1 MWRGVLKSLSI
12 LNQVDELLQPRQHLM
27 TKQFHIGSAQR
38 GAISAAQVGLV
49 LVLILVMAA
58 GVVLLTGIW
67 PPEQDQPE
75 PPVVVAAPAPPPEAV
90 APEIEEP
97 TGPEPPLAP
106 PDPIEEPLPK
116 LEESDDAVRDA
127 VGDIPIGAAGQQYL
141 IPGNII
147 ERSAS
152 LIYLMAQGDVPY
164 KLLPVS
170 RPKAAFSISDDGTQ
184 VVTDPASFERYDALT
199 QWLQSLDLESL
210 LSSLDW
216 FIPLF
221 REAWSYY
228 GEDPSA
234 FDMAVVMMLDLVIAA
249 PEVDLSEAR
258 LIRKEAVW
266 IFEDPAIEAL
276 APIQKQ
282 VLRMGPENAQIAKA
296 KAAEARVL
304 WLSQLAES
312 P

>member
-1 MWRGVLKSLSI
+1 
-12 LNQVDELLQPRQHLM
+12 M
-27 TKQFHIGSAQR
+27 TEQFHSISAQR
-38 GAISAAQVGLV
+38 GAISAAQAG
-49 LVLILVMAA
+49 LILVVLLVIAG

-67 PPEQDQPE
+67 PPEE
-75 PPVVVAAPAPPPEAV
+75 ESTAPPVIAAPPAPPP
-90 APEIEEP
+90 APVISEFEEP
-97 TGPEPPLAP
+97 AVEPTPPPPAP
-106 PDPIEEPLPK
+106 VEEPLPR

-127 VGDIPIGAAGQQYL
+127 VGDIPLGTAGQQYL
-141 IPGNII
+141 VPGNII

-170 RPKAAFSISDDGTQ
+170 RPKAAFPISDDGTQ
-184 VVTDPASFERYDALT
+184 VVTNPAGFERYDALT
-199 QWLQSLDLESL
+199 QWLQSLDLKSL
-210 LSSLDW
+210 LSSLEW

-228 GEDPSA
+228 GEDPAA
-234 FDMAVVMMLDLVIAA
+234 FDMAVVMTLDLVIAT

-266 IFEDPAIEAL
+266 IFEDPAIEGL

-282 VLRMGPENAQIAKA
+282 VLRMGPENAEIVKA
-296 KAAEARVL
+296 KATEARGL
-304 WLSQLAES
+304 WLDQLS
-312 P
+312 GSI

>member
-1 MWRGVLKSLSI
+1 
-12 LNQVDELLQPRQHLM
+12 M
-27 TKQFHIGSAQR
+27 TEQFHSISAQR
-38 GAISAAQVGLV
+38 GAISASQAGLIVVLLLVIVG
-49 LVLILVMAA
+49 

-67 PPEQDQPE
+67 PPEEE
-75 PPVVVAAPAPPPEAV
+75 PAPTVTAPPPAPPP
-90 APEIEEP
+90 APEITELEEP
-97 TGPEPPLAP
+97 VVEPPAP
-106 PDPIEEPLPK
+106 PPAPPAPVEEPLPR

-127 VGDIPIGAAGQQYL
+127 VADIPLGTAGQQYL

-152 LIYLMAQGDVPY
+152 VVYLMAQGEVPY

-170 RPKAAFSISDDGTQ
+170 RPKAAFPISDDGTQ
-184 VVTDPASFERYDALT
+184 VVTDPAGFERYDALT

-210 LSSLDW
+210 LSSLEW

-228 GEDPSA
+228 GEDPAA
-234 FDMAVVMMLDLVIAA
+234 FDMAVVMTLDLVIAT

-266 IFEDPAIEAL
+266 IFEDPAIEGL

-282 VLRMGPENAQIAKA
+282 VLRMGPENAEIVKA
-296 KAAEARVL
+296 KATEARGL
-304 WLSQLAES
+304 WLDQLS
-312 P
+312 GSM

>member
-1 MWRGVLKSLSI
+1 MI
-12 LNQVDELLQPRQHLM
+12 
-27 TKQFHIGSAQR
+27 TKQFDIARQQR
-38 GAISAAQVGLV
+38 GAISAAQAGVIVVLLLV
-49 LVLILVMAA
+49 IAG

-67 PPEQDQPE
+67 PPKGE
-75 PPVVVAAPAPPPEAV
+75 PAPTATAPPPEPPPSPIMTA
-90 APEIEEP
+90 IEEP
-97 TGPEPPLAP
+97 APEPSEP
-106 PDPIEEPLPK
+106 PPPPPEPVEDPLPR

-127 VGDIPIGAAGQQYL
+127 VGDIPLGTAGQQYL

-152 LIYLMAQGDVPY
+152 LIYLMAQGEVPY

-170 RPKAAFSISDDGTQ
+170 RPKAAFPIRDDGTQ
-184 VVTDPASFERYDALT
+184 VVTDPAGFERYDALT

-210 LSSLDW
+210 LSSLEW

-228 GEDPSA
+228 GEDPAA
-234 FDMAVVMMLDLVIAA
+234 FDMAVVITLDLVIAT
-249 PEVDLSEAR
+249 PEIDLSEAR

-266 IFEDPAIEAL
+266 IFEDPAIEGL

-282 VLRMGPENAQIAKA
+282 VLRMGPENAKILKA
-296 KAAEARVL
+296 KAAEARGL
-304 WLSQLAES
+304 WLDQLSES
-312 P
+312 M

>member
-1 MWRGVLKSLSI
+1 
-12 LNQVDELLQPRQHLM
+12 M
-27 TKQFHIGSAQR
+27 TEQFHSISAQR
-38 GAISAAQVGLV
+38 GAISAAQAG
-49 LVLILVMAA
+49 LILVLLLVIAG

-67 PPEQDQPE
+67 PPEE
-75 PPVVVAAPAPPPEAV
+75 ESTAPPVMAAPPAPPP
-90 APEIEEP
+90 APAITALEEP
-97 TGPEPPLAP
+97 TVEPPPPPPAP
-106 PDPIEEPLPK
+106 VEDPLPR

-127 VGDIPIGAAGQQYL
+127 VGDIPLGTAGQQYL

-152 LIYLMAQGDVPY
+152 VVYLMAQGDVPY

-170 RPKAAFSISDDGTQ
+170 RPKATFSISDDGTQ
-184 VVTDPASFERYDALT
+184 VVTDPAGFERYDALT

-210 LSSLDW
+210 LSSLEW

-228 GEDPSA
+228 GEDPAA
-234 FDMAVVMMLDLVIAA
+234 FDMAVVMTLDLVIAT

-266 IFEDPAIEAL
+266 IFEDPAIEGL

-282 VLRMGPENAQIAKA
+282 VLRMGTENAEIVKA
-296 KAAEARVL
+296 KATEARGL
-304 WLSQLAES
+304 WLDQLS
-312 P
+312 GSI

>member
-1 MWRGVLKSLSI
+1 
-12 LNQVDELLQPRQHLM
+12 M
-27 TKQFHIGSAQR
+27 TKPFHIVSAQR
-38 GAISAAQVGLV
+38 GTMSAAQAGLIV
-49 LVLILVMAA
+49 LLSLVIAG

-67 PPEQDQPE
+67 PPEEEKPAPSPVVE
-75 PPVVVAAPAPPPEAV
+75 PPAPAPVPV
-90 APEIEEP
+90 TTKIEEP
-97 TGPEPPLAP
+97 APEPASPTP
-106 PDPIEEPLPK
+106 PPVEEPLPR

-127 VGDIPIGAAGQQYL
+127 VGDIPLGAAGQQYL

-170 RPKAAFSISDDGTQ
+170 RPKAAFPISDDGTQ
-184 VVTDPASFERYDALT
+184 VVTDPAGFERYDALS
-199 QWLQSLDLESL
+199 QWLESLDLESL
-210 LSSLDW
+210 LSSLEW

-228 GEDPSA
+228 GEDPAA
-234 FDMAVVMMLDLVIAA
+234 FDTAVVMTLDLVIAT
-249 PEVDLSEAR
+249 PELDLSETR

-266 IFEDPAIEAL
+266 IFEDPAIEGL

-282 VLRMGPENAQIAKA
+282 VLRMGPANAEVVKA
-296 KAAEARVL
+296 KAAEARGL
-304 WLSQLAES
+304 WLDQLAE
-312 P
+312 PM

>member
-1 MWRGVLKSLSI
+1 VI
-12 LNQVDELLQPRQHLM
+12 
-27 TKQFHIGSAQR
+27 TKQFDIARQQR
-38 GAISAAQVGLV
+38 GAISAAQAGVIVVLLLV
-49 LVLILVMAA
+49 IAG

-67 PPEQDQPE
+67 PPKGE
-75 PPVVVAAPAPPPEAV
+75 PAPTATAPPPEPPPSPNMTA
-90 APEIEEP
+90 IEEP
-97 TGPEPPLAP
+97 APEPSEP
-106 PDPIEEPLPK
+106 PPPVPEPVEDPLPR

-127 VGDIPIGAAGQQYL
+127 VGDIPLGTAGQQYL

-152 LIYLMAQGDVPY
+152 LIYLMAQGEVPY

-170 RPKAAFSISDDGTQ
+170 RPKAAFPIRDDGTQ
-184 VVTDPASFERYDALT
+184 VVTDPAGFERYDALT

-210 LSSLDW
+210 LSSLEW

-228 GEDPSA
+228 GEDPAA
-234 FDMAVVMMLDLVIAA
+234 FDMAVVITLDLVIAT
-249 PEVDLSEAR
+249 PEIDLREAR

-266 IFEDPAIEAL
+266 IFEDPAIEGL

-282 VLRMGPENAQIAKA
+282 VLRMGPENAKILKA
-296 KAAEARVL
+296 KAAEARGL
-304 WLSQLAES
+304 WLDQLSES
-312 P
+312 M

>member
-1 MWRGVLKSLSI
+1 
-12 LNQVDELLQPRQHLM
+12 M
-27 TKQFHIGSAQR
+27 TKPFHIVSAQR
-38 GAISAAQVGLV
+38 GTMSAAQAGLIV
-49 LVLILVMAA
+49 LLLLVIAG

-67 PPEQDQPE
+67 PPKDE
-75 PPVVVAAPAPPPEAV
+75 PAPAVTAPPPEPPP
-90 APEIEEP
+90 APVVTDIEEP
-97 TGPEPPLAP
+97 APEPPP
-106 PDPIEEPLPK
+106 PPPEPLEEPLPR

-127 VGDIPIGAAGQQYL
+127 VGDIPLGTAGQQYL

-170 RPKAAFSISDDGTQ
+170 RPKAAFPISDDGTK
-184 VVTDPASFERYDALT
+184 VVTDPAGFERYDALT

-228 GEDPSA
+228 GEDPAA
-234 FDMAVVMMLDLVIAA
+234 FDMAVVMTLDLVIAT
-249 PEVDLSEAR
+249 PEIDLSEAR

-266 IFEDPAIEAL
+266 IFEDPAIEGL

-282 VLRMGPENAQIAKA
+282 VLRMGPENAEIVKA
-296 KAAEARVL
+296 KATEARGL
-304 WLSQLAES
+304 WLDQLS
-312 P
+312 GSI

>member
-1 MWRGVLKSLSI
+1 MI
-12 LNQVDELLQPRQHLM
+12 
-27 TKQFHIGSAQR
+27 TKQFDIARQQR
-38 GAISAAQVGLV
+38 GAISAAQAGVIVVLLLV
-49 LVLILVMAA
+49 IAG

-67 PPEQDQPE
+67 PPKGE
-75 PPVVVAAPAPPPEAV
+75 PAPTATAPPPEPPPSPIMTA
-90 APEIEEP
+90 IEEP
-97 TGPEPPLAP
+97 APEPSEP
-106 PDPIEEPLPK
+106 PPPPPEPVEDPLPR

-127 VGDIPIGAAGQQYL
+127 VGDIPLGTAGQQYL
-141 IPGNII
+141 MPGNII

-170 RPKAAFSISDDGTQ
+170 RPKAAFPIRDDGTQ
-184 VVTDPASFERYDALT
+184 VVTDPAGFERYDALT

-210 LSSLDW
+210 LSSLEW

-228 GEDPSA
+228 GEDPAA
-234 FDMAVVMMLDLVIAA
+234 FDMAVVMTLDLVIAT
-249 PEVDLSEAR
+249 PEIDLSEAR

-266 IFEDPAIEAL
+266 IFEDPAIEGL

-282 VLRMGPENAQIAKA
+282 VLRMGPENAKILKA
-296 KAAEARVL
+296 KAAEARGL
-304 WLSQLAES
+304 WLDQLSES
-312 P
+312 M

>member
-1 MWRGVLKSLSI
+1 MDDQMYRG
-12 LNQVDELLQPRQHLM
+12 RQ
-27 TKQFHIGSAQR
+27 QR
-38 GAISAAQVGLV
+38 GAISAAQAG
-49 LVLILVMAA
+49 LILVLSLVIAG

-67 PPEQDQPE
+67 PPEEE
-75 PPVVVAAPAPPPEAV
+75 PAPTVAAPPPAPPP
-90 APEIEEP
+90 APVVIEIEEP
-97 TGPEPPLAP
+97 ALEPPPIPPEPV
-106 PDPIEEPLPK
+106 EEPPPR

-127 VGDIPIGAAGQQYL
+127 LGDIPLGTAGQQYL
-141 IPGNII
+141 VSGNII

-170 RPKAAFSISDDGTQ
+170 RPKAAFPISDDGTQ
-184 VVTDPASFERYDALT
+184 VVTDPAGFERYDALT

-210 LSSLDW
+210 LSSLEW

-228 GEDPSA
+228 GEDPAA
-234 FDMAVVMMLDLVIAA
+234 FDMAVVMTLDLVIAT
-249 PEVDLSEAR
+249 PEIDLNEAR

-266 IFEDPAIEAL
+266 VFEDPAVEGL

-282 VLRMGPENAQIAKA
+282 VLRMGPENAEIVKA
-296 KAAEARVL
+296 KATEARGL
-304 WLSQLAES
+304 WLDQLS
-312 P
+312 GSI

>member
-1 MWRGVLKSLSI
+1 MTEQCHSI
-12 LNQVDELLQPRQHLM
+12 
-27 TKQFHIGSAQR
+27 SAQR
-38 GAISAAQVGLV
+38 GAISAVQAG
-49 LVLILVMAA
+49 LILVLLLVIAG

-67 PPEQDQPE
+67 PPEEESTAPPVMAAPPTPPPAPAITELEEPAVE
-75 PPVVVAAPAPPPEAV
+75 PPPPPPAPV
-90 APEIEEP
+90 
-97 TGPEPPLAP
+97 
-106 PDPIEEPLPK
+106 EEPLPR

-127 VGDIPIGAAGQQYL
+127 VGDIPLGTAGQQYL

-152 LIYLMAQGDVPY
+152 VVYLMAQGDVPY

-170 RPKAAFSISDDGTQ
+170 RPKAAFPISDDGTQ
-184 VVTDPASFERYDALT
+184 VVTDPAGFERYDALT
-199 QWLQSLDLESL
+199 QWLQSLDLKSL
-210 LSSLDW
+210 LSSLEW

-228 GEDPSA
+228 GEDPAA
-234 FDMAVVMMLDLVIAA
+234 FDMAVVMTLDLVIAT

-266 IFEDPAIEAL
+266 IFEDPAIEGL

-282 VLRMGPENAQIAKA
+282 VLRMGPENAEIVKA
-296 KAAEARVL
+296 KATEARGL
-304 WLSQLAES
+304 WLDQLS
-312 P
+312 GSI

>member
-1 MWRGVLKSLSI
+1 
-12 LNQVDELLQPRQHLM
+12 M
-27 TKQFHIGSAQR
+27 TERFHIFSAQR
-38 GAISAAQVGLV
+38 GAISAAQAG
-49 LVLILVMAA
+49 LILVLLLVIAG

-67 PPEQDQPE
+67 PPEKDSTP
-75 PPVVVAAPAPPPEAV
+75 PPVMAAPPAPPP
-90 APEIEEP
+90 APAITELEEP
-97 TGPEPPLAP
+97 AVEPPPPPPAP
-106 PDPIEEPLPK
+106 VEEPLPR

-127 VGDIPIGAAGQQYL
+127 VGDIPLGTAGQQYL

-152 LIYLMAQGDVPY
+152 VVYLMAQGDVPY

-170 RPKAAFSISDDGTQ
+170 RPKAAFPISDDGTQ
-184 VVTDPASFERYDALT
+184 VVTDPAGFERYEALT

-210 LSSLDW
+210 LSSLEW

-228 GEDPSA
+228 GEDPAA
-234 FDMAVVMMLDLVIAA
+234 FDMAVVMTLDLVIAT

-266 IFEDPAIEAL
+266 IFEDPAIEGL

-282 VLRMGPENAQIAKA
+282 VLRMGPENAEIVKA
-296 KAAEARVL
+296 KATEARGL
-304 WLSQLAES
+304 WLDQLS
-312 P
+312 GSI

>member
-1 MWRGVLKSLSI
+1 
-12 LNQVDELLQPRQHLM
+12 M
-27 TKQFHIGSAQR
+27 THQLHIGSAQR
-38 GAISAAQVGLV
+38 GAISAAQAGLIVV
-49 LVLILVMAA
+49 LLLVIAA

-67 PPEQDQPE
+67 PPEEKPASFVTT
-75 PPVVVAAPAPPPEAV
+75 PPPAPLPAPVVD
-90 APEIEEP
+90 EIEEP
-97 TGPEPPLAP
+97 TPEPPPAP
-106 PDPIEEPLPK
+106 TEPIEEPLPR

-127 VGDIPIGAAGQQYL
+127 LGDIPLGTAGQQFL
-141 IPGNII
+141 MPGNII

-170 RPKAAFSISDDGTQ
+170 RPKATFPISDDGTQ
-184 VVTDPASFERYDALT
+184 VITDPAGFERYDALT
-199 QWLQSLDLESL
+199 QWLESLELKPL
-210 LSSLDW
+210 LSSLEW

-228 GEDPSA
+228 GEDPAA
-234 FDMAVVMMLDLVIAA
+234 FDMAVVMTLDLVIAT

-266 IFEDPAIEAL
+266 IFEDPAIEEL

-282 VLRMGPENAQIAKA
+282 VLRMGPENAKILKA
-296 KAAEARVL
+296 KAAEMRGL
-304 WLSQLAES
+304 WLSQLSE
-312 P
+312 PT

>member
-1 MWRGVLKSLSI
+1 MI
-12 LNQVDELLQPRQHLM
+12 
-27 TKQFHIGSAQR
+27 TKQFDIARQQR
-38 GAISAAQVGLV
+38 GAISAAQAGLIVV
-49 LVLILVMAA
+49 LLLVIAG

-67 PPEQDQPE
+67 PPEEKPAPTVTA
-75 PPVVVAAPAPPPEAV
+75 PPPAPPPAPVV
-90 APEIEEP
+90 AEIEERA
-97 TGPEPPLAP
+97 PEPPP
-106 PDPIEEPLPK
+106 PEPAKEPLPR

-127 VGDIPIGAAGQQYL
+127 VGDIPLGTAGQQYL
-141 IPGNII
+141 VPGNII

-170 RPKAAFSISDDGTQ
+170 RPKAAFPISDDGTQ
-184 VVTDPASFERYDALT
+184 VVTDPAGFERYDALT

-210 LSSLDW
+210 LSSLEW

-228 GEDPSA
+228 GEDPAA
-234 FDMAVVMMLDLVIAA
+234 FDMAVVMTLDLVIAT

-266 IFEDPAIEAL
+266 VFEDPAIEGL

-282 VLRMGPENAQIAKA
+282 VLRMGPENAEIVKA
-296 KAAEARVL
+296 KATEARGL
-304 WLSQLAES
+304 WLDQLS
-312 P
+312 GSI

>member
-1 MWRGVLKSLSI
+1 MS
-12 LNQVDELLQPRQHLM
+12 E
-27 TKQFHIGSAQR
+27 QFHIISAQR
-38 GAISAAQVGLV
+38 GAISAAQAG
-49 LVLILVMAA
+49 LILVLLLVIAG

-67 PPEQDQPE
+67 PPEE
-75 PPVVVAAPAPPPEAV
+75 ESTAPPVMAAPPAPPP
-90 APEIEEP
+90 APAITELEEP
-97 TGPEPPLAP
+97 TVEPPPPPPAP
-106 PDPIEEPLPK
+106 VEDPLPR

-127 VGDIPIGAAGQQYL
+127 VGDIPLGTAGQQYL

-152 LIYLMAQGDVPY
+152 VVYLMAQGDVPY

-170 RPKAAFSISDDGTQ
+170 RPKATFSISDDGTQ
-184 VVTDPASFERYDALT
+184 VVTDPAGFERYDALT

-210 LSSLDW
+210 LSSLEW

-228 GEDPSA
+228 GEDPAA
-234 FDMAVVMMLDLVIAA
+234 FDMAVVMTLDLVIAT

-266 IFEDPAIEAL
+266 IFEDPAIEGL

-282 VLRMGPENAQIAKA
+282 VLRMGPENAEIVKA
-296 KAAEARVL
+296 KATKARGL
-304 WLSQLAES
+304 WLDQLS
-312 P
+312 GSI

>member
-1 MWRGVLKSLSI
+1 
-12 LNQVDELLQPRQHLM
+12 M
-27 TKQFHIGSAQR
+27 TGQFLIISAQR
-38 GAISAAQVGLV
+38 GAISAAQAG
-49 LVLILVMAA
+49 LILVLLLVIAG

-67 PPEQDQPE
+67 PPEEESTAPPVTTAPPAAPPAPE
-75 PPVVVAAPAPPPEAV
+75 ITELEEPVVVEPPPPPPAPV
-90 APEIEEP
+90 
-97 TGPEPPLAP
+97 
-106 PDPIEEPLPK
+106 EEPLPR

-127 VGDIPIGAAGQQYL
+127 VGDIPLGTAGQQYL
-141 IPGNII
+141 VPGNII

-170 RPKAAFSISDDGTQ
+170 RPKAAFPISDDGTQ
-184 VVTDPASFERYDALT
+184 VVTDPAGFERYDALT
-199 QWLQSLDLESL
+199 QWLQSLDLESI
-210 LSSLDW
+210 LSSLEW

-228 GEDPSA
+228 GEDPAA
-234 FDMAVVMMLDLVIAA
+234 FDMAVVMTLDLVIAT

-266 IFEDPAIEAL
+266 IFEDPAIEGL

-282 VLRMGPENAQIAKA
+282 VLRMGPENAEIVKA
-296 KAAEARVL
+296 KAAEARGL
-304 WLSQLAES
+304 WLDQLS
-312 P
+312 RSI

>member
-1 MWRGVLKSLSI
+1 
-12 LNQVDELLQPRQHLM
+12 M
-27 TKQFHIGSAQR
+27 TGQFHVISAQR
-38 GAISAAQVGLV
+38 GAISAAQAG
-49 LVLILVMAA
+49 LILVLLLVIAG

-67 PPEQDQPE
+67 PPEE
-75 PPVVVAAPAPPPEAV
+75 ESTAPPVTTAPPAPSP
-90 APEIEEP
+90 APEITELEEP
-97 TGPEPPLAP
+97 VVEPPPPPPAP
-106 PDPIEEPLPK
+106 VEEPLPR

-127 VGDIPIGAAGQQYL
+127 VGDIPLGTAGQQYL
-141 IPGNII
+141 VPGNII

-170 RPKAAFSISDDGTQ
+170 RPKAAFPISDDGTQ
-184 VVTDPASFERYDALT
+184 VVTDPAGFERYDALT

-210 LSSLDW
+210 LSSLEW

-228 GEDPSA
+228 GEDPAA
-234 FDMAVVMMLDLVIAA
+234 FDMAVVMTLDLVIAT

-266 IFEDPAIEAL
+266 VFEDPAIEGL

-282 VLRMGPENAQIAKA
+282 VLRMGPENAEIVKA
-296 KAAEARVL
+296 KATEARVL
-304 WLSQLAES
+304 WLDQLS
-312 P
+312 GSI

>member
-1 MWRGVLKSLSI
+1 MGILEKIKDIELEMSRTQKNKATEYHLGQLKAKLAK
-12 LNQVDELLQPRQHLM
+12 LRTELQEP
-27 TKQFHIGSAQR
+27 A
-38 GAISAAQVGLV
+38 V
-49 LVLILVMAA
+49 
-58 GVVLLTGIW
+58 
-67 PPEQDQPE
+67 E
-75 PPVVVAAPAPPPEAV
+75 PPPPPPAPV
-90 APEIEEP
+90 
-97 TGPEPPLAP
+97 
-106 PDPIEEPLPK
+106 EEPLPR

-127 VGDIPIGAAGQQYL
+127 VGDIPLGTAGQQYL

-152 LIYLMAQGDVPY
+152 VVYLMAQGDVPY

-170 RPKAAFSISDDGTQ
+170 RPKATFSISDDGTQ
-184 VVTDPASFERYDALT
+184 VVTDPAGFERYDALT

-210 LSSLDW
+210 LSSLEW

-228 GEDPSA
+228 GEDPAA
-234 FDMAVVMMLDLVIAA
+234 FDMAVVMTLDLVIAT

-266 IFEDPAIEAL
+266 IFEDPAIEGL

-282 VLRMGPENAQIAKA
+282 VLRMGPENAEIVKA
-296 KAAEARVL
+296 KATKARGL
-304 WLSQLAES
+304 WLDQLS
-312 P
+312 GSI

>member
-1 MWRGVLKSLSI
+1 
-12 LNQVDELLQPRQHLM
+12 M
-27 TKQFHIGSAQR
+27 TEQCHIISAQR
-38 GAISAAQVGLV
+38 GAISAAQAG
-49 LVLILVMAA
+49 LILVLLLVIAG

-67 PPEQDQPE
+67 PPEEE
-75 PPVVVAAPAPPPEAV
+75 PAPTVTAPPPAPPP
-90 APEIEEP
+90 APVITELEEP
-97 TGPEPPLAP
+97 AVEPPPPPPAP
-106 PDPIEEPLPK
+106 VEEPLPR

-127 VGDIPIGAAGQQYL
+127 VGDIPLGTAGQQYL
-141 IPGNII
+141 VPGNII

-170 RPKAAFSISDDGTQ
+170 RPKAAFPISDDGTQ
-184 VVTDPASFERYDALT
+184 VVTDPAGFERYDALT
-199 QWLQSLDLESL
+199 QWLQSLDLESI
-210 LSSLDW
+210 LSSLEW

-228 GEDPSA
+228 GEDPAA
-234 FDMAVVMMLDLVIAA
+234 FDMAVVMTLDLVIAT

-266 IFEDPAIEAL
+266 IFEDPAIEGL

-282 VLRMGPENAQIAKA
+282 VLRMGPENAEIVKA
-296 KAAEARVL
+296 KAAEARGL
-304 WLSQLAES
+304 WLDQLS
-312 P
+312 RSI

>member
-1 MWRGVLKSLSI
+1 MGDQMYRV
-12 LNQVDELLQPRQHLM
+12 RQ
-27 TKQFHIGSAQR
+27 QR
-38 GAISAAQVGLV
+38 GAISAAQAGLIVV
-49 LVLILVMAA
+49 LLLVIAG

-67 PPEQDQPE
+67 PPEE
-75 PPVVVAAPAPPPEAV
+75 EAAPTVTAPPPEPPP
-90 APEIEEP
+90 APVVTEIEEP
-97 TGPEPPLAP
+97 APEPPPLP
-106 PDPIEEPLPK
+106 PEPVEEPLPR

-127 VGDIPIGAAGQQYL
+127 VGDIPLGTAGQQYL

-170 RPKAAFSISDDGTQ
+170 RPKAAFPISDDGTQ
-184 VVTDPASFERYDALT
+184 VVTDPAGFERYDALT

-210 LSSLDW
+210 LSSLEW

-228 GEDPSA
+228 GEDPAA
-234 FDMAVVMMLDLVIAA
+234 FDMAVVMTLDLVIAT
-249 PEVDLSEAR
+249 PELDLSEAR

-266 IFEDPAIEAL
+266 IFEDPAIEGL

-282 VLRMGPENAQIAKA
+282 VLRMGPANAEVVKA
-296 KAAEARVL
+296 KAAEARGL
-304 WLSQLAES
+304 WLDQLS
-312 P
+312 DSL

>member
-1 MWRGVLKSLSI
+1 MI
-12 LNQVDELLQPRQHLM
+12 
-27 TKQFHIGSAQR
+27 TKQFDIARQQR
-38 GAISAAQVGLV
+38 GAISAAQAGVIVVLLLV
-49 LVLILVMAA
+49 IAG

-67 PPEQDQPE
+67 PPKGE
-75 PPVVVAAPAPPPEAV
+75 PTPTATAPPPEPPPSPIMTA
-90 APEIEEP
+90 IEEP
-97 TGPEPPLAP
+97 APEPSEP
-106 PDPIEEPLPK
+106 PPPPPEPVEDPLPR

-127 VGDIPIGAAGQQYL
+127 VGDIPLGTAGQQYL

-170 RPKAAFSISDDGTQ
+170 RPKAAFPIRDDGTQ
-184 VVTDPASFERYDALT
+184 VVTDPAGFERYDALT

-210 LSSLDW
+210 LSSLEW

-221 REAWSYY
+221 KEAWSYY
-228 GEDPSA
+228 GEDPAA
-234 FDMAVVMMLDLVIAA
+234 FDMAVVITLDLVIAT
-249 PEVDLSEAR
+249 PEIDLSEAR

-266 IFEDPAIEAL
+266 IFQDPAIEGL

-282 VLRMGPENAQIAKA
+282 VLRMGPENAKILKA
-296 KAAEARVL
+296 KAAEARGL
-304 WLSQLAES
+304 WLDQLSES
-312 P
+312 M

>member
-1 MWRGVLKSLSI
+1 
-12 LNQVDELLQPRQHLM
+12 M
-27 TKQFHIGSAQR
+27 THQLHIGSAQR
-38 GAISAAQVGLV
+38 GAISAAQAGLIVV
-49 LVLILVMAA
+49 LLLVIAG

-67 PPEQDQPE
+67 PPEEKPASVVTT
-75 PPVVVAAPAPPPEAV
+75 PPPAPLPAPVVD
-90 APEIEEP
+90 EIEEP
-97 TGPEPPLAP
+97 TPEPPPAP
-106 PDPIEEPLPK
+106 TEPIEEPLPR

-127 VGDIPIGAAGQQYL
+127 LGDIPLGTAGQQFL
-141 IPGNII
+141 MPGNII

-170 RPKAAFSISDDGTQ
+170 RPKATFPISDDGTQ
-184 VVTDPASFERYDALT
+184 VITDPAGFERYDALT
-199 QWLQSLDLESL
+199 QWLESLELKPL
-210 LSSLDW
+210 LSSLEW

-228 GEDPSA
+228 GEDPAA
-234 FDMAVVMMLDLVIAA
+234 FDMAVVMTLDLVIAT

-266 IFEDPAIEAL
+266 IFEDPAIEEL

-282 VLRMGPENAQIAKA
+282 VLRMGPENAKILKA
-296 KAAEARVL
+296 KAAEARGL
-304 WLSQLAES
+304 WLDQLSES
-312 P
+312 M